1 MDYRLFGFLLTFRSF
16 TYVLLTSYLLFL
28 VLLTFCLLSKER
40 QSKQIFLIIYLNV
53 LPTSGL
59 LQLLPTAEVALE
71 PLGVVLVFAERVL
84 VARLVERVEEGSHDR
99 VQMVVSS
106 TYNR

>member
-1 MDYRLFGFLLTFRSF
+1 MPSIWLR
-16 TYVLLTSYLLFL
+16 YL
-28 VLLTFCLLSKER
+28 
-40 QSKQIFLIIYLNV
+40 QIFLIIYLDV

-84 VARLVERVEEGSHDR
+84 VSRLVERVEEGSHDR

-106 TYNR
+106 TYNI